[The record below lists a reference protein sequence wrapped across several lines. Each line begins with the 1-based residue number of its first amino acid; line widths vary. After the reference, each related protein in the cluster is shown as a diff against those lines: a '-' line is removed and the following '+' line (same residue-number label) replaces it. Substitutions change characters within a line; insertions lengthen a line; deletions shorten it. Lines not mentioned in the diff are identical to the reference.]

1 MRRSTPRTLLALA
14 LAAMA
19 MDASAAGCGAEEG
32 LVGGD
37 CASGYAKCGPH
48 QCCPVDASL
57 GDGSNADDGGD
68 ASYGDASYG
77 DASYGD
83 ASYGDA
89 SYGDASYGD
98 ASYSDSLYGDS
109 LNGDSSYGAD
119 GAPPGDVST
128 AEDSST
134 DEDGSSDAS
143 VDSPP
148 LCTPPLVDCLDQ
160 CVDLTSDPN
169 NCGSCGHPCPS
180 QICVASVCVG
190 STSGGIV
197 FIGHDYS
204 TTAAGTSQARVL
216 SNAVLMAEGNPLQ
229 VLSYERYA
237 LPASV
242 GQVAAILNGAAQST
256 GRTFALTETSTDADI
271 PNTLTIANYALL
283 LVHDQPSAPTGALA
297 SLGASWMTTLV
308 SFTQQGGIVIV
319 LDGGSGVGQMPA
331 FSTATSLLAVSA
343 QASVTTG
350 TPLQIV
356 ASGDAVGVGVVSPYG
371 AGKSSVSLS
380 TEPNAGE
387 VVYVVETPDDAGTSA
402 PVVIHKAF

>member
-1 MRRSTPRTLLALA
+1 MRRSIRRTHLALA

-19 MDASAAGCGAEEG
+19 MAASAAGCGTEEG

-37 CASGYAKCGPH
+37 CASGYARCSPH

-68 ASYGDASYG
+68 ASYGDTSYG
-77 DASYGD
+77 DTSYSDTSYIDTSYGD
-83 ASYGDA
+83 TSYGDT
-89 SYGDASYGD
+89 SYGDSG
-98 ASYSDSLYGDS
+98 
-109 LNGDSSYGAD
+109 YGAD
-119 GAPPGDVST
+119 GTPPGDGST

-143 VDSPP
+143 IDSPP

-169 NCGSCGHPCPS
+169 NCGSCGHLCPS

-216 SNAVLMAEGNPLQ
+216 SNAVFMAEGNPLQ
-229 VLSYERYA
+229 VLGYQRYA

-242 GQVAAILNGAAQST
+242 TQVGAILNGAAQST
-256 GRTFALTETSTDADI
+256 GRTFRFVSTSTDADI
-271 PNTLTIANYALL
+271 PNTLTIANYAVL

-308 SFTQQGGIVIV
+308 SFTQQGGIVVV

-343 QASVTTG
+343 QASVATG

-387 VVYVVETPDDAGTSA
+387 VVYVVETSGDAGASA